1 MTKRIILFL
10 PIVFTL
16 SFFSCKNN
24 VSSSSDSN
32 IGDNVELD
40 LTGEDLYFC
49 FTEVMDSGHYTS
61 EIDLTDFLQSLP
73 EDGTNLSLKL
83 KLTSTAN
90 VSNVYARYI
99 YYTGN
104 SVSCESEKIF
114 FRNVR
119 ADEEFSTI
127 FEQKIDCK
135 NYTGLALRLSF
146 SKIDYNNATVFE
158 NGVGVPSAQP
168 HISARAGTN
177 GLEITLRTLSD
188 ESFQID
194 TGGKIFV
201 LGSPISIVHTN
212 ENVLSEKM
220 DYIFPFVH
228 TGETYFIRFTTE
240 TEESGFIDEW
250 VKVRATSEKSLYTII
265 NPNRFLN
272 STVSARYD
280 RAQNKF
286 YVGLNT
292 ELGLSDII
300 DPECVSRCEMSFSVV
315 LGAPGYYSESYTGVS
330 DWWGGNSFE
339 PMGYNSENKF
349 QLLSEVNLPLQ
360 WKSGPSSSE
369 WRAHEN
375 LYATSAS
382 VKLCF
387 TDYPNQEW
395 EIGPIWSL
403 QMNNSS
409 N

>member
-168 HISARAGTN
+168 HISAR
-177 GLEITLRTLSD
+177 LERM
-188 ESFQID
+188 
-194 TGGKIFV
+194 V
-201 LGSPISIVHTN
+201 
-212 ENVLSEKM
+212 
-220 DYIFPFVH
+220 
-228 TGETYFIRFTTE
+228 
-240 TEESGFIDEW
+240 W
-250 VKVRATSEKSLYTII
+250 KSLLGH
-265 NPNRFLN
+265 FL
-272 STVSARYD
+272 
-280 RAQNKF
+280 
-286 YVGLNT
+286 
-292 ELGLSDII
+292 
-300 DPECVSRCEMSFSVV
+300 
-315 LGAPGYYSESYTGVS
+315 
-330 DWWGGNSFE
+330 
-339 PMGYNSENKF
+339 
-349 QLLSEVNLPLQ
+349 
-360 WKSGPSSSE
+360 
-369 WRAHEN
+369 
-375 LYATSAS
+375 
-382 VKLCF
+382 
-387 TDYPNQEW
+387 
-395 EIGPIWSL
+395 
-403 QMNNSS
+403 MNHFK
-409 N
+409 